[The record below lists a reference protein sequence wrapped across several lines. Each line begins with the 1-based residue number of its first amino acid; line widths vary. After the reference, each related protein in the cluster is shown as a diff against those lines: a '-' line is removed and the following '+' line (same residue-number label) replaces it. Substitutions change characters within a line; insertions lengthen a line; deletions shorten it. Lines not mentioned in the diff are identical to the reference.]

1 VLDPRTATRNRNV
14 TVVATLPSI
23 VAGYGQ
29 VEEPDARSNWWATER
44 AVDEVLAE
52 SFPASDPP
60 SWTPGIVRPN
70 PASRVAGSG
79 HRGETVTDTRQTAG
93 TRIGVL
99 DASRSI
105 DGERTFVDALIS
117 LAAACGIV
125 LLVPFVILLIGIPIA
140 LAVRGLVEALGW
152 LIALI
157 FP

>member
-1 VLDPRTATRNRNV
+1 
-14 TVVATLPSI
+14 LPSI
-23 VAGYGQ
+23 VYGQ

-70 PASRVAGSG
+70 PASRVTGSG
-79 HRGETVTDTRQTAG
+79 HGGETVTDTRQTDG

-117 LAAACGIV
+117 LSAACGIV

>member
-1 VLDPRTATRNRNV
+1 
-14 TVVATLPSI
+14 
-23 VAGYGQ
+23 
-29 VEEPDARSNWWATER
+29 
-44 AVDEVLAE
+44 
-52 SFPASDPP
+52 
-60 SWTPGIVRPN
+60 
-70 PASRVAGSG
+70 VAGSG

-157 FP
+157 FR